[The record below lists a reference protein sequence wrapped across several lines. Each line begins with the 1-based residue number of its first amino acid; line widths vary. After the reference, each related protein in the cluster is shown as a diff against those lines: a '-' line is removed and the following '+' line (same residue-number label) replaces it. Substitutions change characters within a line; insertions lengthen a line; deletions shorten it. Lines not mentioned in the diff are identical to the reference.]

1 MIKIMAKYLIKKIS
15 KTKKIKNNKI
25 STIAKLFQQISTKK
39 IMLSKDIKTKLKII
53 RTQWTYKE
61 WVQIFN
67 KILITAK

>member
-1 MIKIMAKYLIKKIS
+1 MAKYLIKKIS

-53 RTQWTYKE
+53 RTQWTYQE
-61 WVQIFN
+61 
-67 KILITAK
+67 